1 MKPKALQ
8 KYNKYPLT
16 SNYITIF
23 IMMKYL
29 CILLLIMSTLNGFAQ
44 QPDTVFL
51 KGLLHEHPE
60 LFSGILNHPTQNEV
74 QILYTRIDR
83 DRNNI
88 PHFTSYSY
96 RVNAHHYFYPAS
108 TVKLPAAIF
117 ALEKLNELKVQGL
130 NPKSVMITDSSFAGQ
145 TKVRVDTSSATG
157 LPSIE
162 NYIKKILLVSDNDA
176 YNRLYEFVGRAE
188 INQKLKKY
196 HLNNTR
202 IVGRLAIGDAGE
214 STQHTNPINFY
225 NDDKLVYHKPT
236 LYDAS
241 NYPMN
246 LENMLQGK
254 AYLDSSDR
262 LVNKPLDFSEKNVY
276 ALADQQMVLKRL
288 LFPETFPQKQR
299 FNLTADDYRFIY
311 RYMSTF
317 PTENTKPTYNRPEY
331 FPAYCKFLFYGGDS
345 TAAINPNIRIF
356 NKVGDSYGYDIDNAY
371 IVDFKN
377 KVEFILSAVVQ
388 SNEDGVLNDN
398 KYEYATVCLPF
409 LKNLGQVIYQYELKR
424 PKKHLPDLTKFK
436 FNYSQKQ

>member
-299 FNLTADDYRFIY
+299 FNLTADD
-311 RYMSTF
+311 
-317 PTENTKPTYNRPEY
+317 
-331 FPAYCKFLFYGGDS
+331 
-345 TAAINPNIRIF
+345 IRIF

>member
-1 MKPKALQ
+1 MKR
-8 KYNKYPLT
+8 
-16 SNYITIF
+16 
-23 IMMKYL
+23 L
-29 CILLLIMSTLNGFAQ
+29 CTLLLMMGVFGCFAQ
-44 QPDTVFL
+44 QPDTIFL
-51 KGLLHEHPE
+51 KGLLYEHPE

-83 DRNNI
+83 DKNNN
-88 PHFTSYSY
+88 PHFSTYSY
-96 RVNAHHYFYPAS
+96 RLNVRHYFYPAS
-108 TVKLPAAIF
+108 TVKLPTAIF
-117 ALEKLNELKVQGL
+117 ALEKLNELKIKGL
-130 NPKSVMITDSSFAGQ
+130 NRKSVMITDSSFTGQ
-145 TKVRVDTSSATG
+145 TKVSADTSSATG

-176 YNRLYEFVGRAE
+176 FNRLYEFVGRAE

-214 STQHTNPINFY
+214 STRHTNPINFY
-225 NDDKLVYHKPT
+225 QGNKLVYHKPE

-241 NYPMN
+241 NYPMH

-276 ALADQQMVLKRL
+276 SLADQQMVLKRL
-288 LFPETFPQKQR
+288 MFPETFPKAQR
-299 FNLTADDYRFIY
+299 FNLSADDYQFIY

-317 PTENTKPTYNRPEY
+317 PTENKKPTYNRPVY

-345 TAAINPNIRIF
+345 TAVINPDIRIF

-377 KVEFILSAVVQ
+377 KVEFMLSAVVQ
-388 SNEDGVLNDN
+388 SNEDGILNDN

-424 PKKHLPDLTKFK
+424 SKKHLPHLTKFK
-436 FNYSQKQ
+436 FTYSKKQ